1 MAVSI
6 PIDALDDP
14 RVADYRR
21 VADGAYLQARSLF
34 VAEGRLVVTR
44 LLALSQWTTHSIL
57 VTKAAFDSLGAALD
71 RTSAPVYL
79 ADQALMNA
87 VAGFNIHRGCL
98 ALAARQPEQTLDRA
112 RADRAQRA
120 LILEGIS
127 NPDNVG
133 GLFRSAEAFGVDLVV
148 LGPGCGDPLYRK
160 AIRTS
165 MASTLAVAF
174 VQAGEW
180 PGAIALLRASQFQV
194 IALTPSDRA
203 LPIADMTPSGPK
215 VAVLVGA
222 EGAGLSEPAM
232 HAADRRARIPMSG
245 ALDSLN
251 VTTAAAIA
259 MYELFSP
266 TSPARPTRPN

>member
-1 MAVSI
+1 MAVLI

-14 RVADYRR
+14 RVADYRHL
-21 VADGAYLQARSLF
+21 ADAAYLQARSLF

-44 LLALSQWTTHSIL
+44 LLALPQWTTRSIL
-57 VTKAAFDSLGAALD
+57 VTQAAADSLGTALD
-71 RTSAPVYL
+71 RTNAPIYR
-79 ADQALMNA
+79 ADQSLMNA
-87 VAGFNIHRGCL
+87 IAGFNIHRGCL
-98 ALAARQPEQTLDRA
+98 ALAARQPAHTLDRVLA
-112 RADRAQRA
+112 GRAERA
-120 LILEGIS
+120 LILEGVS

-165 MASTLAVAF
+165 MASTLAVPF
-174 VQAGEW
+174 VQAGAW
-180 PGAIALLRASQFQV
+180 PGAIGLLRASRFQV

-203 LPIADMTPSGPK
+203 LVLADVTLAGPK

-222 EGAGLSEPAM
+222 EGAGLSEPALQ
-232 HAADRRARIPMSG
+232 AADVRARIPMSG

-259 MYELFSP
+259 MYHVSISDLPHPPEL
-266 TSPARPTRPN
+266 N